1 MFDKKLQL
9 PLNENDSLQIPT
21 SQLTSLVVN
30 KKITQ
35 ICRYLLIKKTM
46 NMEKKF
52 CKSQQLLIQLHFIAD
67 FSSLIVM
74 EPLLIYL

>member
-1 MFDKKLQL
+1 MSRCIQLSIMFDKKLQL

-21 SQLTSLVVN
+21 SQLTSLVVT

-52 CKSQQLLIQLHFIAD
+52 A
-67 FSSLIVM
+67 
-74 EPLLIYL
+74 

>member
-1 MFDKKLQL
+1 MSRCIQLSIMFDKKLQL

-21 SQLTSLVVN
+21 SQLTSLVVT

-46 NMEKKF
+46 NMEKNF
-52 CKSQQLLIQLHFIAD
+52 A
-67 FSSLIVM
+67 
-74 EPLLIYL
+74 

>member
-21 SQLTSLVVN
+21 SQLTSLVVT

-52 CKSQQLLIQLHFIAD
+52 A
-67 FSSLIVM
+67 
-74 EPLLIYL
+74 

>member
-1 MFDKKLQL
+1 MSHCIQLSIMFDKKLQL

-21 SQLTSLVVN
+21 SQLTSLVVT

-46 NMEKKF
+46 NMEKNF
-52 CKSQQLLIQLHFIAD
+52 A
-67 FSSLIVM
+67 
-74 EPLLIYL
+74 